1 MRTAVLSPGRR
12 SRLGLERQP
21 RLRGP
26 RWLSAERLDAVAQT
40 RSWVWP
46 LLSAAV
52 ALVSATALAAVQQQI
67 DLTPHERD
75 GWVHHGRAAEDRRPG
90 PPPS

>member
-1 MRTAVLSPGRR
+1 MRTAVLSPGPR
-12 SRLGLERQP
+12 SRLELERPP

-26 RWLSAERLDAVAQT
+26 RWLSAERLDAIAQT

-52 ALVSATALAAVQQQI
+52 ALVSATALAAVHQQI
-67 DLTPHERD
+67 EPAWL
-75 GWVHHGRAAEDRRPG
+75 
-90 PPPS
+90 